1 MALKTTNPT
10 TTNSWK
16 KLQDHFNEIKN
27 VHMKTM
33 FSNHPERAELL
44 SLEWEDFY
52 LDYSKHRINQDTI
65 KLLTDLAEEV
75 DLSDAI
81 EKYFSGAII
90 NETEKRAVLHTALR
104 ADESETVLVDG
115 ENVI

>member
-10 TTNSWK
+10 KTKSWK
-16 KLQDHFNEIKN
+16 KLQDHYKEIKD

-52 LDYSKHRINQDTI
+52 LDYSKHRIDQNTI
-65 KLLTDLAEEV
+65 QLLTELAKEV

-81 EKYFSGAII
+81 EKYFSGGNSKSGEIMSGVDQSTI
-90 NETEKRAVLHTALR
+90 KNEYDTY
-104 ADESETVLVDG
+104 
-115 ENVI
+115 I

>member
-10 TTNSWK
+10 KTKSWK
-16 KLQDHFNEIKN
+16 KLQDHHSEIKD

-52 LDYSKHRINQDTI
+52 LDYSKHRIDQKTI
-65 KLLTDLAEEV
+65 QLLIALAKEI
-75 DLSDAI
+75 DLSDACLL
-81 EKYFSGAII
+81 YTSPSPRD
-90 NETEKRAVLHTALR
+90 KRQSRMPSSA
-104 ADESETVLVDG
+104 
-115 ENVI
+115 